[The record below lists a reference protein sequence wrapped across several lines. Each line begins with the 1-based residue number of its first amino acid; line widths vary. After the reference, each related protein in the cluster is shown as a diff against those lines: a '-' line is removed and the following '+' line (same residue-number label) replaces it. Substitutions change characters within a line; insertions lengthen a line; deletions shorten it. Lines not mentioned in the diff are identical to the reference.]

1 MVRLTRLNNTEFL
14 LNAELIKYVES
25 CPDTVITL
33 INCETLMVR
42 ETIDE
47 VVRRVMKYHQTKNLI
62 PKERNYEL

>member
-1 MVRLTRLNNTEFL
+1 MLRLTRLNNTEFL

-42 ETIDE
+42 EPVDE

-62 PKERNYEL
+62 PKEITNY